1 MYYTYFEFYDHRN
14 PYITTNN
21 KNLFEILR
29 KYYYIQTG
37 ENSFYIEGLREWN
50 GKPKYNRENNKML
63 LRAIAQ
69 QWQEDFTN
77 FNYSY
82 SELVDWQ
89 NFFEEYGKK
98 YGLLKEF
105 HENAIC

>member
-1 MYYTYFEFYDHRN
+1 MYTTHFEFYDHRS

-21 KNLFEILR
+21 QTLFEILR
-29 KYYYIQTG
+29 KYYYTQTG

-63 LRAIAQ
+63 LEAIAQ
-69 QWQEDFTN
+69 QWQADFVN

-82 SELVDWQ
+82 SDLVGWQ

>member
-1 MYYTYFEFYDHRN
+1 MYTHFTFSDHSN
-14 PYITTNN
+14 PYITTTN
-21 KNLFEILR
+21 KRLFEMLR
-29 KYYYIQTG
+29 KYYVVQIT

-69 QWQEDFTN
+69 QWQADFAN

-82 SELVDWQ
+82 SELAEWQ

-98 YGLLKEF
+98 YGLIKEF
-105 HENAIC
+105 KENAII

>member
-1 MYYTYFEFYDHRN
+1 MYTHFEFYDHSN

-21 KNLFEILR
+21 QNLFEILR
-29 KYYYIQTG
+29 KYYVVQNT
-37 ENSFYIEGLREWN
+37 ENSFFITGLREWN

-69 QWQEDFTN
+69 QWQEDFAN

-82 SELVDWQ
+82 SELAEWQ

>member
-1 MYYTYFEFYDHRN
+1 MYTTYFEFYDHSN
-14 PYITTNN
+14 PYIITDNQR
-21 KNLFEILR
+21 LFEILR
-29 KYYYIQTG
+29 KYYYTQTG
-37 ENSFYIEGLREWN
+37 ENIFYIEGLREWN

-69 QWQEDFTN
+69 QWQEDFAN

-82 SELVDWQ
+82 SDLAKWQ

>member
-1 MYYTYFEFYDHRN
+1 MYNHFTFADHSN

-21 KNLFEILR
+21 EKLFYMLR
-29 KYYYIQTG
+29 KYYYTQTG
-37 ENSFYIEGLREWN
+37 ENLFYIEGLREWN

-69 QWQEDFTN
+69 QWQADFTN

-82 SELVDWQ
+82 SELAEWQ

-98 YGLLKEF
+98 YGFIKEF
-105 HENAIC
+105 KENAII